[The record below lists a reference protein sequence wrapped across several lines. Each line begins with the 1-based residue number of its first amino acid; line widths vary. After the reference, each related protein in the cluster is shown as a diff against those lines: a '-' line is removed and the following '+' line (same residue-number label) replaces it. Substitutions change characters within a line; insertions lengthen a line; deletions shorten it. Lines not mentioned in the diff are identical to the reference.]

1 MTDTDPKPAQEVID
15 RLVHDVFDVLDELEN
30 LERNMG
36 KNLASGTRVKDI
48 RESLLWVRGQL
59 GLLGEQL
66 PDDLMVHQTE
76 PIDPR
81 FH

>member
-1 MTDTDPKPAQEVID
+1 MENPEPAKEVID

-30 LERNMG
+30 LERSMG
-36 KNLASGTRVKDI
+36 KKRASGTKIQNI

-59 GLLGEQL
+59 GVLGEQL

-81 FH
+81 LH